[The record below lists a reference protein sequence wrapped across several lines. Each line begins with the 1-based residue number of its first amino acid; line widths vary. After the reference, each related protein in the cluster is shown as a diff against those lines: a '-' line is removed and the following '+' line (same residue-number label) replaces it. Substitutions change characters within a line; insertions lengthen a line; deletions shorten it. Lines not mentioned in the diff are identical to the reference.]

1 MRIAMVSEHASP
13 LATLGG
19 VDAGGQNVHVAAL
32 ARAMGARGA
41 EVVVHTRRDA
51 ADLPRYVPLAPGV
64 VVHQVDAGPP
74 TVLPKDDLLPL
85 MEEFADVLAAEWR
98 DRPPD
103 VVHSHFWMS
112 AVASLSAARRL
123 GIPVVHTFHALGVVK
138 RRYQGELDTSPADRL
153 DIERGLVADV
163 DHIVATC
170 TDEVFEL
177 LRLGAAS
184 GRLTV
189 VPCGVDLQAFRPRGP
204 ADARR
209 PGLNR
214 LLCVGRLV
222 PRKGVGNVIS
232 ALEHVPD
239 TELVI
244 AGGPPRPHLRDD
256 HEACRLA
263 ALAAEHGVADRVDF
277 RGRVE
282 RSDLPALLR
291 SSDAVVCAPW
301 YEPFGIVPLEA
312 MACGVPVVASA
323 VGGMIDTVVDGTTG
337 VHVPPRDPD
346 RLASALRDMLDDEDR
361 RASFGREGVVRA
373 RRLYDWNRIAA
384 TTLDVYSKVVHRSA
398 RRSRRFRLAP
408 SAREHLA
415 ELTMALE
422 QLDRDAGR
430 LDDWGTQL
438 ARAAGAGA
446 RVLTLGGGRSAAVAE
461 HLAAELVGRPAS
473 ALCLNADAIA
483 LGALSADY
491 GLDQVLARELGA
503 HSRDGDVVVAFVGG
517 GRSEP
522 LIAALRAAR
531 RLGLTTF
538 VLTGEDPGQAGGLA
552 DEVLSLPATS
562 RHVLQELQLVTVHL
576 LSAAVERELALS
588 GTPTRSRAL
597 VR

>member
-1 MRIAMVSEHASP
+1 MVSEHASP

-41 EVVVHTRRDA
+41 EVVVHTRRDDA
-51 ADLPRYVPLAPGV
+51 GLPRNVSLAPGV
-64 VVHQVDAGPP
+64 TVNQVDAGPAS
-74 TVLPKDDLLPL
+74 VIPKDEMLPF
-85 MEEFADVLAAEWR
+85 MEEFGDVLAGEWR
-98 DRPPD
+98 RRPPD

-112 AVASLSAARRL
+112 AVASLSAARRV
-123 GIPVVHTFHALGVVK
+123 GVPVVHTFHALGVVK
-138 RRYQGELDTSPADRL
+138 RRYQGELDTSPPQRV
-153 DIERGLVADV
+153 DIERGIAGDV

-177 LRLGAAS
+177 LRLGADNA
-184 GRLTV
+184 RLTV
-189 VPCGVDLQAFRPRGP
+189 VPCGVDLEAFGP
-204 ADARR
+204 NGASDERR
-209 PGLNR
+209 PGLHR

-244 AGGPPRPHLRDD
+244 VGGPPAAELSQDA
-256 HEACRLA
+256 EACRLA
-263 ALAAEHGVADRVDF
+263 ALAEEHGVAHRVDF

-282 RSDLPALLR
+282 RTDLPALLR
-291 SSDAVVCAPW
+291 SSDMVVCAPW

-323 VGGMIDTVVDGTTG
+323 VGGLIDTIVDGASG

-346 RLASALRDMLDDEDR
+346 RLAGALRDLLADPAR
-361 RASFGREGVVRA
+361 RQAFGREGVVRA

-384 TTLDVYSKVVHRSA
+384 TTLDVYSKVVSRSA
-398 RRSRRFRLAP
+398 PRSRRFRLAP

-415 ELTMALE
+415 ELTGSL
-422 QLDRDAGR
+422 QRLDRDAAR
-430 LDDWGTQL
+430 LDDWGIRL
-438 ARAAGAGA
+438 ARAARSGA
-446 RVLTLGGGRSAAVAE
+446 RVLTLGAGRSAAVADE
-461 HLAAELVGRPAS
+461 LAAELVGRPVS

-483 LGALSADY
+483 LGSLSADY
-491 GLDQVLARELGA
+491 GLEHALARELRA
-503 HSRDGDVVVAFVGG
+503 HGRGGDVLVAYLGG

-522 LIAALRAAR
+522 LLAALGIAG
-531 RLGLTTF
+531 RLGMTTF
-538 VLTGEDPGQAGGLA
+538 ALTGEDPGDAAALA
-552 DEVLSLPATS
+552 DELIALPAPS

-576 LSAAVERELALS
+576 LAAALDRELALS
-588 GTPTRSRAL
+588 KAPKRSRAL
-597 VR
+597 VRG